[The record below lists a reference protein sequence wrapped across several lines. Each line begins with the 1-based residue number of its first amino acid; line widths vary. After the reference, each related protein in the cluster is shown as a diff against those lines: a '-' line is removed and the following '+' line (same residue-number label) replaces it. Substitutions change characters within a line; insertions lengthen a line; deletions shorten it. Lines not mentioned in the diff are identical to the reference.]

1 MSNPKNLLNDTIKLF
16 GLKADRETAL
26 SGFYAFQGVLAG
38 IAINDIWQFLGLPGN
53 GKPVTRADGTPV
65 GDFDMDFLYQAAI
78 GGLLIA
84 ADVLFGVKHAAAAGG
99 GLILGSRWANVSEK
113 GNYIGNATVP
123 FIG

>member
-38 IAINDIWQFLGLPGN
+38 IALNDIWQFLALPGN
-53 GKPVTRADGTPV
+53 GKPVTRADGTKV

-84 ADVLFGVKHAAAAGG
+84 GEVLFGIKHAAAAGG
-99 GLILGSRWANVSEK
+99 GVILGSRWANTSEK
-113 GNYIGNATVP
+113 GQYIGNAAVP
-123 FIG
+123 FL